1 MPAQG
6 GAPGLEQTGVPATV
20 TLVVY
25 QHGDGLVGLRV
36 SEIVD
41 IVEVPLVLSPIGAR
55 SGSLGS
61 LVVNGHITDVLDVA
75 ALAGPARRRR
85 LPLLRPRRGAL
96 PCPLTC

>member
-1 MPAQG
+1 M
-6 GAPGLEQTGVPATV
+6 

-25 QHGDGLVGLRV
+25 QHGDRLVGLRV

-75 ALAGPARRRR
+75 ALAAPPAGAGSARRRPSPEE
-85 LPLLRPRRGAL
+85 LPRAR
-96 PCPLTC
+96 